1 MKTIKLLVEL
11 TYDEDL
17 MHGEDPE
24 SIRWFRDE
32 ILMCESREDLLL
44 HSNEIGDTVGSIR
57 VLQLP
62 EEVERSEEFTAG
74 KMRMLADVQD
84 QLEENTRVYIRTRDY
99 WEGRTRKLE
108 DELDEVYRAL
118 ARAARLFE
126 EALPKFNW
134 GASAL
139 DANAIQLLNEV
150 PGEVR
155 AALKACALCGG
166 ECHTAPNCPWANE
179 D

>member
-1 MKTIKLLVEL
+1 MKTLKLLVEL
-11 TYDEDL
+11 TYDEDQ

-32 ILMCESREDLLL
+32 ILMCENREDLLL

-84 QLEENTRVYIRTRDY
+84 QLEENTRVYTRTRDY
-99 WEGRTRKLE
+99 WEGMARKLE
-108 DELDEVYRAL
+108 DEFEEGGLMRLTAQEDARRELDEAL
-118 ARAARLFE
+118 SN
-126 EALPKFNW
+126 AL
-134 GASAL
+134 
-139 DANAIQLLNEV
+139 
-150 PGEVR
+150 
-155 AALKACALCGG
+155 GG
-166 ECHTAPNCPWANE
+166 DE
-179 D
+179 

>member
-1 MKTIKLLVEL
+1 MSGRYKVL
-11 TYDEDL
+11 
-17 MHGEDPE
+17 
-24 SIRWFRDE
+24 
-32 ILMCESREDLLL
+32 
-44 HSNEIGDTVGSIR
+44 VGSQSGHCCFDYTVVDTLKPHPVYASQGLFDAIC
-57 VLQLP
+57 
-62 EEVERSEEFTAG
+62 ETFSEEEAHAVARALNAATTNQA
-74 KMRMLADVQD
+74 
-84 QLEENTRVYIRTRDY
+84 
-99 WEGRTRKLE
+99 
-108 DELDEVYRAL
+108 AL

-166 ECHTAPNCPWANE
+166 EGHTASNCPWAKE
-179 D
+179 GGA

>member
-32 ILMCESREDLLL
+32 ILMCENREDLLL

-118 ARAARLFE
+118 DDVPFVRPTETLTLVEAEDVLKRLARWCRNNIGLLE
-126 EALPKFNW
+126 KGSKFRKW
-134 GASAL
+134 
-139 DANAIQLLNEV
+139 
-150 PGEVR
+150 VR
-155 AALKACALCGG
+155 G
-166 ECHTAPNCPWANE
+166 
-179 D
+179 

>member
-1 MKTIKLLVEL
+1 MSGRYKV
-11 TYDEDL
+11 
-17 MHGEDPE
+17 P
-24 SIRWFRDE
+24 
-32 ILMCESREDLLL
+32 
-44 HSNEIGDTVGSIR
+44 VGSQSGHCCFDYTVVDTLKPHPVYASQGLFDPIC
-57 VLQLP
+57 
-62 EEVERSEEFTAG
+62 ETFSEEEAH
-74 KMRMLADVQD
+74 AVA
-84 QLEENTRVYIRTRDY
+84 
-99 WEGRTRKLE
+99 
-108 DELDEVYRAL
+108 RALNAATTNQATL

-166 ECHTAPNCPWANE
+166 EGHTAPNCPWAKE
-179 D
+179 GGA

>member
-32 ILMCESREDLLL
+32 ILMCEIREGLLL

-108 DELDEVYRAL
+108 DELEDLYNAGTTCDGQG
-118 ARAARLFE
+118 ARE
-126 EALPKFNW
+126 
-134 GASAL
+134 G
-139 DANAIQLLNEV
+139 
-150 PGEVR
+150 
-155 AALKACALCGG
+155 
-166 ECHTAPNCPWANE
+166 
-179 D
+179 

>member
-1 MKTIKLLVEL
+1 MSTEL
-11 TYDEDL
+11 INRPREGYQLTGFYGGDARGYCLQITSD
-17 MHGEDPE
+17 HGYVQVTREGAARLASD
-24 SIRWFRDE
+24 IFR
-32 ILMCESREDLLL
+32 
-44 HSNEIGDTVGSIR
+44 H
-57 VLQLP
+57 
-62 EEVERSEEFTAG
+62 F
-74 KMRMLADVQD
+74 
-84 QLEENTRVYIRTRDY
+84 LETPGPAEAQAT
-99 WEGRTRKLE
+99 
-108 DELDEVYRAL
+108 L

-166 ECHTAPNCPWANE
+166 EGHTAPNCPWAKE
-179 D
+179 GGA